1 VSAFNGFSGN
11 YVYLM
16 DTSPPD
22 IPLLNG
28 DPESGSTNDTITLK
42 ISLQKPR
49 GQIDNRLLLILI
61 TDKNANR
68 KITAANYS
76 LTSSQDSI
84 KKTIG
89 DIYTENFFLESGTS
103 YNVTILLLN
112 TFQNKTRSNEYSYLY
127 KTLGEQR
134 ISSEQESNLLGL
146 LALLLIIPIA
156 AIIYMKRDE
165 LLSLKNDVFK
175 RSNTCKYASHF
186 SETVKSVKLFQQLK

>member
-1 VSAFNGFSGN
+1 LFPSTQYNIQVSAFNGFSGN

-89 DIYTENFFLESGTS
+89 DIYTENFFFESGTS

-127 KTLGEQR
+127 KTLGLQR
-134 ISSEQESNLLGL
+134 ITSEQESNLLGL

-156 AIIYMKRDE
+156 AIIYM
-165 LLSLKNDVFK
+165 
-175 RSNTCKYASHF
+175 
-186 SETVKSVKLFQQLK
+186 